1 MRTSVPAGEVD
12 RPGDERGRPLDDGRV
27 IDVSPALSGG
37 GIRRPSWPDGGDG
50 RRPSGRDRIFRRS
63 LPPGVW
69 AWGAATAIATLL
81 LVLWSGRPGGLPPLD
96 RAVTDMLVPDG
107 HRPDLAADL
116 ARWGAQV
123 GYRVLWVPTA
133 LVLVW
138 TARWRH
144 LLVYLGTVS
153 VVAAVAQLAVGEA
166 VLVRAVREGLT
177 GSDDAFALS
186 AWPDVVLATV
196 AVATLHVLAPSG
208 PARRWGW
215 AAVVVLLVAGIAPRI
230 ALGLDDASTAL
241 ASAGLGSGA
250 AVVVCAM
257 LAPEEAFPVTYRRR
271 VKAHLDLSPA
281 RIQRIRA
288 AVRDQLGL
296 GLTRIEPYRLDGS
309 AGSTPCRLYV
319 VGGPESVLFGKL
331 YSRTHLRSDR
341 WYKWFR
347 VLRYGRIEDEAPF
360 SSVRRLV
367 EHEDYMLRLLR
378 DGGVRVPAPVG
389 VVEVLPGEEYL
400 LVTELVPDAVEI
412 LDSGMSDAVVDDAL
426 HQVRQLWAAGA
437 AHRDVKPSNVL
448 AQGDRVV
455 LVDVSFGE
463 LRPSRWRQA
472 VDLANMLLVCALV
485 AGPGRVLDRA
495 RGSFTPEELA
505 EAFATTSSLTVPRQL
520 RRRLETAGTDLVAEF
535 RSRLPGHPRIRVQ
548 RWSARRLLL
557 AVGTVGGVL
566 LAAWV
571 VALNLRAGGL
581 L

>member
-1 MRTSVPAGEVD
+1 MRD
-12 RPGDERGRPLDDGRV
+12 LRPGLPGP
-27 IDVSPALSGG
+27 

-50 RRPSGRDRIFRRS
+50 RRPSGRDRLLRRPV
-63 LPPGVW
+63 PPRVW
-69 AWGAATAIATLL
+69 AWSAAMAAATVL
-81 LVLWSGRPGGLPPLD
+81 LVLWSGRPGGLPALD
-96 RAVTDMLVPDG
+96 RAVSDLLAPDG
-107 HRPDLAADL
+107 RDGGLAADL
-116 ARWGAQV
+116 TRLGAEL
-123 GYRVLWVPTA
+123 GYRALWVPTA
-133 LVLVW
+133 LLLVW

-153 VVAAVAQLAVGEA
+153 VVAAVAQVAAGEA

-177 GSDDAFALS
+177 GSDAAFALS

-196 AVATLHVLAPSG
+196 AVATLHVLTPSG
-208 PARRWGW
+208 PVRRWGW
-215 AAVVVLLVAGIAPRI
+215 AAVVLLLVACTAPRI
-230 ALGLDDASTAL
+230 ALGLDDASTAA
-241 ASAGLGSGA
+241 ASAVLGSGA
-250 AVVVCAM
+250 AVVVFSV
-257 LAPEEAFPVTYRRR
+257 LAPEDAFPVTYRRR
-271 VKAHLDLSPA
+271 VKAHLALDA
-281 RIQRIRA
+281 QRTERIRA

-296 GLTRIEPYRLDGS
+296 ELASIEPYRLDGS
-309 AGSTPCRLYV
+309 AGSTPCRLHLA
-319 VGGPESVLFGKL
+319 GGPDDVLFGKL

-341 WYKWFR
+341 WYKLFR
-347 VLRYGRIEDEAPF
+347 VLRYGRVEDEAPF

-412 LDSGMSDAVVDDAL
+412 LESGMSDAIVDDAL

-448 AQGDRVV
+448 VQGDRVV

-472 VDLANMLLVCALV
+472 VDLANVLLVCALA
-485 AGPGRVLDRA
+485 AGPERVLDRA
-495 RGSFTPEELA
+495 LRSFTPLELA

-520 RRRLETAGTDLVAEF
+520 RRMVEARDGDLVAEF
-535 RSRLPGHPRIRVQ
+535 RCRLPEHPRISVQ
-548 RWSARRLLL
+548 RWSARRVLL
-557 AVGTVGGVL
+557 AVGTVGGAL
-566 LAAWV
+566 LVAGLI
-571 VALNLRAGGL
+571 ALNLRAGGL